1 MPERAAM
8 ISVVIP
14 TLNAEATLA
23 PTLSALVPAAVEGI
37 VREVIVVDGGST
49 DQTLRIADGCGAD
62 VVQAKGGRGAQLAA
76 GAARARFPWL
86 LFLHADTVLENGW
99 EHDAAKLMERVDG
112 ERMAPTAAAF
122 GYALDDM
129 GAAPR
134 LLEAMVR
141 MRSTALKLPYGDQ
154 GLLIPRPL
162 YQEIGGYKPMP
173 LMEDVD
179 IVRRLGRRR
188 ITMLRTRALTSAA
201 RYKNDGYLARV
212 ARNQL
217 CLALYFLAV
226 PSERI
231 RRIYEGRGA
240 RAEKA

>member
-1 MPERAAM
+1 M

-23 PTLSALVPAAVEGI
+23 PALAALVPAAVEGI
-37 VREVIVVDGGST
+37 VREVIVADAGST

-62 VVQAKGGRGAQLAA
+62 VMHAKGGRGAQLAA
-76 GAARARFPWL
+76 GAARAKFPWL
-86 LFLHADTVLENGW
+86 LFLHADSVLETGW
-99 EHDAAKLMERVDG
+99 EHDAAKFMERVDG
-112 ERMAPTAAAF
+112 ERLPPTAAAF

-134 LLEAMVR
+134 ILEAMVR
-141 MRSTALKLPYGDQ
+141 MRCAALKLPYGDQ
-154 GLLIPRPL
+154 GLLIPRTL
-162 YQEIGGYKPMP
+162 YQEIGGYRPMP

-188 ITMLRTRALTSAA
+188 IAMLRTRAVTSAA
-201 RYKNDGYLARV
+201 RYRGDGYLARV

-217 CLALYFLAV
+217 CLALYYMAV
-226 PSERI
+226 PTERI
-231 RRIYEGRGA
+231 RRIYEGRA
-240 RAEKA
+240 LPAEKT